1 MFDSIEEAGTYPG
14 RPRIP
19 LRRGAVDQPLPALR
33 MERALKPDNIFL
45 VKVNYWLNL

>member
-1 MFDSIEEAGTYPG
+1 MFDSIEEAGRTLAGHAYLSDVG
-14 RPRIP
+14 
-19 LRRGAVDQPLPALR
+19 LSTSLFLALR